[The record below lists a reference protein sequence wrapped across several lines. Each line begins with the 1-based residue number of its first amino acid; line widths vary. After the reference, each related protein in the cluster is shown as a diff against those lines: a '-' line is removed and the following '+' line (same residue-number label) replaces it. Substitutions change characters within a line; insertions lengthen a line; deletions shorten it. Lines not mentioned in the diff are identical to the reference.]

1 MGEVVISIKRNS
13 RKTGVL
19 LLIVFVF
26 ASNIFAQTPK
36 RIVRI
41 FLDVRETNMDKP
53 STVALNTLS
62 ERLAAGGFRV
72 TTNRREAA
80 VVLEGTIASRSTP
93 VTDEVKRE
101 GGVNAEAS
109 ASTRLLVGDEVI
121 ATSVER
127 TSPGDWGVQPERV
140 GEDRLIEVAGLIAD
154 DLISGDALREITG
167 GDIKPGSTGVTA
179 SRPAGTAKK
188 TPKKARRG
196 VSYLEVVSLVQNS
209 APEERIVTALRKHG
223 IKFKPRDA
231 ALGQLRTLGASE
243 SLITAVKNCIVVS

>member
-1 MGEVVISIKRNS
+1 MVLFCVVAAGLVS
-13 RKTGVL
+13 
-19 LLIVFVF
+19 
-26 ASNIFAQTPK
+26 AQTQK

-41 FLDVRETNMDKP
+41 FLDVRETNLEKP
-53 STVALNTLS
+53 STVAVNTLS

-80 VVLEGTIASRSTP
+80 VILEGTIVSRTTP
-93 VTDEVKRE
+93 VTDEAKRE

-109 ASTRLLVGDEVI
+109 ASVRLLVGDEVI

-127 TSPGDWGVQPERV
+127 TPPGDWGVQAERV

-154 DLISGDALREITG
+154 DLLSGDILKEITE
-167 GDIKPGSTGVTA
+167 GDVKPASGNTTAARPAGSEKP
-179 SRPAGTAKK
+179 SRPA
-188 TPKKARRG
+188 KKARKG

-209 APEERIVTALRKHG
+209 APEERIVSALRKHG

-231 ALGQLRTLGASE
+231 ALSQLRTLGASE
-243 SLITAVKNCIVVS
+243 SLITAVKNCSVVS